1 MTRHKAYTKIPFAA
15 LFFAATLISPA
26 LHALN
31 IPDYRFHTM
40 PETSYYG
47 GIHSIAKD
55 SVGRMWFSGYD
66 ALFMYNGTS
75 FVRMTDLVTNLLPN
89 SFWSYGQVITDNRK
103 GLYVGTNQG
112 LLRFN
117 YRKLEFE
124 FVLEGN
130 IGSVTANNDGTVWLI
145 RNNGIESFSPE
156 RLPAVTRYPMPPE
169 MSAPGRTLTLVCTK
183 EYVYAASGGDLYRLN
198 RETGQYVLFASVG
211 GGSCVI
217 RDVVECNGSVYVLT
231 LMDGLYECDGNGR
244 IGRYFRL
251 PLEYEKSAGAKELH
265 LDSQGIIWVATQ
277 SGLLLLEPL
286 TASTQLLRS
295 DLHYPYSLPNNSVWS
310 IFPDPDGG
318 IWVGTYGGKLAYMT
332 FADNGVDY
340 FKATPGGLN
349 HPIVSCFEE
358 DSEGNLWIGTEGGGN

>member
-1 MTRHKAYTKIPFAA
+1 M
-15 LFFAATLISPA
+15 
-26 LHALN
+26 
-31 IPDYRFHTM
+31 
-40 PETSYYG
+40 
-47 GIHSIAKD
+47 
-55 SVGRMWFSGYD
+55 
-66 ALFMYNGTS
+66 
-75 FVRMTDLVTNLLPN
+75 
-89 SFWSYGQVITDNRK
+89 
-103 GLYVGTNQG
+103 
-112 LLRFN
+112 
-117 YRKLEFE
+117 
-124 FVLEGN
+124 
-130 IGSVTANNDGTVWLI
+130 
-145 RNNGIESFSPE
+145 
-156 RLPAVTRYPMPPE
+156 
-169 MSAPGRTLTLVCTK
+169 
-183 EYVYAASGGDLYRLN
+183 
-198 RETGQYVLFASVG
+198 
-211 GGSCVI
+211 I

-358 DSEGNLWIGTEGGGN
+358 DSEGNLWIGTEGGELTAGTAATAGSSITRRRAAAA

>member
-1 MTRHKAYTKIPFAA
+1 
-15 LFFAATLISPA
+15 
-26 LHALN
+26 
-31 IPDYRFHTM
+31 
-40 PETSYYG
+40 
-47 GIHSIAKD
+47 
-55 SVGRMWFSGYD
+55 
-66 ALFMYNGTS
+66 
-75 FVRMTDLVTNLLPN
+75 
-89 SFWSYGQVITDNRK
+89 
-103 GLYVGTNQG
+103 
-112 LLRFN
+112 
-117 YRKLEFE
+117 
-124 FVLEGN
+124 
-130 IGSVTANNDGTVWLI
+130 
-145 RNNGIESFSPE
+145 
-156 RLPAVTRYPMPPE
+156 MPPE

-217 RDVVECNGSVYVLT
+217 RDVMECNGSVYVLT
-231 LMDGLYECDGNGR
+231 LMDGLSECDGNGR

-358 DSEGNLWIGTEGGGN
+358 DSEGNLWIGTEGGGLTAGTAATAGSSITRRRAAAV